1 MTGLNTICDAPA
13 QGASARI
20 RQLTHHS
27 SMRENYLMHLLLAQ
41 LGLELD
47 ARGVEYDELRS
58 AVDREGFDVLL
69 EAGGIARHI
78 QVKAKVLGG
87 ARSEVTINTRL
98 AAKPSG
104 CVVWLTFDP
113 VARDF
118 SEIFWFGGQPG
129 APLPDAGTIVARH
142 TRANSQG
149 VKGER
154 PGHRVVK
161 ARQFEQLGNIA
172 HLVDRLFGC
181 LPAAPLAFLRSRM
194 LAAGSG
200 PAWLDDVA
208 AGYFGTIPADV
219 SWEDGGAGLAAL
231 VDGYRLLELVSDVE
245 PDAFLEQQRGGWS
258 GTRRWA
264 GDAVTLWITLF
275 LELRADRFGAN
286 DGSDAHERL
295 DTLVQQLRAALI
307 DLESADA

>member
-1 MTGLNTICDAPA
+1 MTGLNTIYDATVEA
-13 QGASARI
+13 ASTRI

-78 QVKAKVLGG
+78 QVKVKVLGG

-113 VARDF
+113 VARGF
-118 SEIFWFGGQPG
+118 SEIFWFGSKPG
-129 APLPDAGTIVARH
+129 EPLPDAGTVVARH

-149 VKGER
+149 GKAER

-161 ARQFEQLGNIA
+161 ARQFERLDNMA
-172 HLVDRLFGC
+172 HLVDRLFGR
-181 LPAAPLAFLRSRM
+181 LPAAPLAFLRSR
-194 LAAGSG
+194 LVVAGSE
-200 PAWLDDVA
+200 PAWLGDVA
-208 AGYFGTIPADV
+208 AGYFDTIPADV
-219 SWEDGGAGLAAL
+219 LWENGGAELAAL
-231 VDGYRLLELVSDVE
+231 VDGYRLLDLTSDDE
-245 PDAFLEQQRGGWS
+245 PGAFLERQRCGWS
-258 GTRRWA
+258 DTGRWT
-264 GDAVTLWITLF
+264 GDAITLWITLF

-286 DGSDAHERL
+286 DGSDSHERL
-295 DTLVQQLRAALI
+295 DALVQQLRTALI

>member
-1 MTGLNTICDAPA
+1 
-13 QGASARI
+13 
-20 RQLTHHS
+20 
-27 SMRENYLMHLLLAQ
+27 MHLLLAQ

-78 QVKAKVLGG
+78 QVKVKVLGG
-87 ARSEVTINTRL
+87 ARGEVTINTRL

-118 SEIFWFGGQPG
+118 SEIQWFGGKPG
-129 APLPDAGTIVARH
+129 APLPDTGTIVARH

-149 VKGER
+149 VKAER
-154 PGHRVVK
+154 PNHRVVK
-161 ARQFEQLGNIA
+161 ARHFERLGNIA

-181 LPAAPLAFLRSRM
+181 LPAAPLAFLRSRL

-200 PAWLDDVA
+200 PAWLGDVA
-208 AGYFGTIPADV
+208 AGYFDTIPADV
-219 SWEDGGAGLAAL
+219 SWENGGAELAAL
-231 VDGYRLLELVSDVE
+231 VDGYRLLELTSDDE
-245 PDAFLEQQRGGWS
+245 PDVFLEQQRGGWS
-258 GTRRWA
+258 GTGRWT
-264 GDAVTLWITLF
+264 GDALTLWITLF
-275 LELRADRFGAN
+275 LELRADRFGA
-286 DGSDAHERL
+286 DDFSSPHKRL
-295 DTLVQQLRAALI
+295 DALVQQLRDALI
-307 DLESADA
+307 YLESANA